1 MKRQELEA
9 LGLEKEVI
17 DGVMKIHG
25 ADIEAKKLELETLKT
40 QIEDK
45 SKTIEELTEASKKL
59 DSTSEE
65 VKTLQAKL
73 DEYQTNETKRKEET
87 EQAQKE
93 SEMKQRFDAL
103 LGENK
108 WFDDDIAKGRYNAFK
123 DEINKP
129 ENQGKGDA
137 DLFEV
142 VTKDRNCFVN
152 PQRENLNLPAN
163 GTIGDKKIE
172 DMSYNEYKAFRK
184 GTK

>member
-45 SKTIEELTEASKKL
+45 SKTIQELT
-59 DSTSEE
+59 DSVKEMDGANET

-73 DEYQTNETKRKEET
+73 DEYQATETKRKEET
-87 EQAQKE
+87 ELAQKE

-103 LGENK
+103 IGENK
-108 WFDDDIAKGRYNAFK
+108 WFDDDIASGRYNAFK
-123 DEINKP
+123 SELNKP
-129 ENQGKGDA
+129 ENKGKGDA
-137 DLFEV
+137 ELFETI
-142 VTKDRNCFVN
+142 TKDRNCFVN
-152 PQRENLNLPAN
+152 PQQEKLKLPPN
-163 GTIGDKKIE
+163 GSHEEEKTEFK
-172 DMSYNEYKAFRK
+172 SFF
-184 GTK
+184 